1 VRLKDGHVECA
12 LCGEMID
19 VPLDAEPRIV
29 VKAAS
34 GQTNRRTIVSEGRE
48 LHSCP
53 VPSARDEE
61 RESSDA

>member
-1 VRLKDGHVECA
+1 
-12 LCGEMID
+12 MID